1 MIYDFEENTEICEEN
16 VTLHFQIL
24 SSRSC
29 EHIKFFIYAV
39 IEKLGSQNLLEKSL
53 ENVKQ
58 DISISMYVEDNIKE
72 IRILKR
78 NICTVHFNI

>member
-16 VTLHFQIL
+16 VILHFQIL

-39 IEKLGSQNLLEKSL
+39 IKELGP
-53 ENVKQ
+53 
-58 DISISMYVEDNIKE
+58 
-72 IRILKR
+72 
-78 NICTVHFNI
+78 